1 MGCCNRGDQYR
12 CSHCGAAMAVTA
24 APRGNGE
31 HSDDSAHCF
40 HCGAPMQ
47 AESRGQAESRSTDAG
62 QNRPEEQQG
71 AEEKSRPGC
80 C

>member
-12 CSHCGAAMAVTA
+12 CSRCGAAMAVTA
-24 APRGNGE
+24 APQDRNQ
-31 HSDDSAHCF
+31 HSEETAHCF

-47 AESRGQAESRSTDAG
+47 AESQGANAGRSK
-62 QNRPEEQQG
+62 PEKQQG
-71 AEEKSRPGC
+71 AEEDQRRGC